1 MRYLQCGLAAEGPT
15 DHRFLGPLL
24 HRLVDSIV
32 LRDRR
37 YDVEIPDVQPVL
49 PSGRPVNDP
58 SDVSQ
63 AVKEEYGHLDLLF
76 FHSDAKGNPQKAY
89 TERVAMVD
97 AGERCLVVGVVP
109 RHETEAWV
117 ISQPVVIAHSLG
129 VDVTGLGVAAVE
141 CHPDAVERNAD
152 PKATLRAMVS
162 AVRGRRRVRREEDL
176 LGVWAQRLDLVE
188 LQRLSQG
195 RQLAED
201 TAAALRT
208 LAVIR

>member
-76 FHSDAKGNPQKAY
+76 FHSDAKGNP
-89 TERVAMVD
+89 
-97 AGERCLVVGVVP
+97 P
-109 RHETEAWV
+109 
-117 ISQPVVIAHSLG
+117 
-129 VDVTGLGVAAVE
+129 
-141 CHPDAVERNAD
+141 
-152 PKATLRAMVS
+152 MVS
-162 AVRGRRRVRREEDL
+162 AVRGGRRRTRREEDF
-176 LGVWAQRLDLVE
+176 LGVWAQRLDLAE